1 VEVKVKRMEA
11 TPSFN
16 GPSFNGKIVLKVML
30 FLAVAVVGLYIVKW
44 DPYFHKSFIA
54 AQKHSIGSSIVS
66 GKSNVAPAPSWHTAW
81 AYSVA
86 YYKAIWK
93 ALVVG
98 MLLGTLVQTLVPR
111 DWLAKVLGRSSFK
124 STAVAGVAALPGM
137 M

>member
-1 VEVKVKRMEA
+1 MEA
-11 TPSFN
+11 IPSANRSPFN
-16 GPSFNGKIVLKVML
+16 WGVFAKVALFVL
-30 FLAVAVVGLYIVKW
+30 VAVVGLYIAKW
-44 DPYFHKSFIA
+44 NPYFHKSFIA
-54 AQKHSIGSSIVS
+54 AHKHSIGSSIVS
-66 GKSNVAPAPSWHTAW
+66 GKSNVAPAPSWHAAW

-86 YYKAIWK
+86 YYKAIWE

-111 DWLAKVLGRSSFK
+111 DWLAKVLGKTSFK